1 MRDVH
6 GPRLNLLGGIKW
18 LVPLG
23 LWLLIGFFYLAAF
36 FAQHTPFEAAVL
48 VFLALSVLAGLLEA
62 TSVPAAVPV
71 LLFDDV
77 VHVTLGALAVQLAI
91 RNAGMTAVQAAALV
105 GVLAWLSG
113 RLKLLSRRVP
123 PAYLLWSFRRDDLLE
138 RVA

>member
-1 MRDVH
+1 MRDVVAAMCPVAFNTRELSKKDPCAPSKRQPAALNDPESGSFALYYVRAPNMRDVH

-71 LLFDDV
+71 LLFD
-77 VHVTLGALAVQLAI
+77 
-91 RNAGMTAVQAAALV
+91 
-105 GVLAWLSG
+105 
-113 RLKLLSRRVP
+113 
-123 PAYLLWSFRRDDLLE
+123 
-138 RVA
+138 